1 MSLIEFVPNADDAAI
16 VSHVARVIAAGAP
29 VRLALAGGAT
39 PAPILA
45 ALAASGLDMS
55 QTEIWPTDERAVPT
69 DHPASNGAALRRLF
83 ASTAAQI
90 HDLLAGPAPGRFS
103 LVWIGMGTDGH
114 IASLF
119 PRPPIAVEDPAAV
132 IALTPE
138 PLPPEAPHARIT
150 LNYAALLDAD
160 EIIVVARGAA
170 KGALLQAAAR
180 GEGDWPIVRLARA
193 ARAPVRAYWRP

>member
-1 MSLIEFVPNADDAAI
+1 MSLIDFAPIADDAAVI
-16 VSHVARVIAAGAP
+16 NHVSDVIATGLP

-45 ALAASGLDMS
+45 ALATSGLDLS
-55 QTEIWPTDERAVPT
+55 RTEIWPTDERAVPG

-83 ASTAAQI
+83 ASTAARI
-90 HDLLAGPAPGRFS
+90 HDLLPGPAPGRFS
-103 LVWIGMGTDGH
+103 LVWIGMGADGH

-119 PRPPIAVEDPAAV
+119 SRPSIAVEEPAAV
-132 IALTPE
+132 IALTPD
-138 PLPPEAPHARIT
+138 PLPLEAPHARIT
-150 LNYAALLDAD
+150 LNYAALLDTD

-170 KGALLQAAAR
+170 KGALLHAAAR

-193 ARAPVRAYWRP
+193 ARTPIRAFWRT

>member
-1 MSLIEFVPNADDAAI
+1 MSRIDFATNADDAAI
-16 VSHVARVIAAGAP
+16 VSHISALITAGSP

-45 ALAASGLDMS
+45 VFAASGLDLS
-55 QTEIWPTDERAVPT
+55 RTEIWPTDERAVPP
-69 DHPASNGAALRRLF
+69 DHPASNGAVLRRLF
-83 ASTAAQI
+83 AGTAAQI
-90 HDLLAGPAPGRFS
+90 HDLQPGPAPGRFS
-103 LVWIGMGTDGH
+103 LVWIGMGMDGH

-119 PRPPIAVEDPAAV
+119 PRPSIPVEGAPAV
-132 IALTPE
+132 IALTPD
-138 PLPPEAPHARIT
+138 PLPAEAPFARVT

-170 KGALLQAAAR
+170 KGALLQSAAR

-193 ARAPVRAYWRP
+193 AQKPLRAFWRP